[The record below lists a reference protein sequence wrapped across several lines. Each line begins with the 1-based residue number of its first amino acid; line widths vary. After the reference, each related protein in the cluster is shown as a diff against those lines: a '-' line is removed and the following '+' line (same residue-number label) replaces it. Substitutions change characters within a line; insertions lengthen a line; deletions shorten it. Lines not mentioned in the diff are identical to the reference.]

1 MRPFKEK
8 PAPIPVAILGI
19 RSDFTPRYSVSV
31 KRTLSQQL

>member
-1 MRPFKEK
+1 MSPFREK